1 MKKMGVRIQ
10 VEDLGNMGSV
20 RVFDATTGE
29 ELSGIGDISIWV
41 PVGGP
46 AKATFTVLVD
56 SLSVNAEA
64 ILTEITIGPE
74 GTMMVGQGREAHLL
88 SEPAL

>member
-1 MKKMGVRIQ
+1 MNKLGVRIQ
-10 VEDLGNMGSV
+10 VEDLGNLGSV

-29 ELSGIGDISIWV
+29 ELSGIGDISIFI

-46 AKATFTVLVD
+46 ARANFTVLVD

-74 GTMMVGQGREAHLL
+74 GTMMVGQGREADLL